1 MRNPLHALDA
11 KDRALLR
18 SRLRTPVRTFLALLA
33 LLAVNVGLGATRPFE
48 QVWLLELA
56 VVGAMA
62 AIIVLVSM
70 EVRHE
75 PPLVRLFA
83 GVGFFWVAI
92 LFGMTLTDYLA
103 R

>member
-11 KDRALLR
+11 KDRALLW

-33 LLAVNVGLGATRPFE
+33 LLAVNLGLGATRPFE

-92 LFGMTLTDYLA
+92 LFGMTLTDYLT